1 MINKQILI
9 IEINEKNFKTL
20 ETVLQKEG
28 YSCSGIYDL
37 DSFKELKLQADELD
51 MIIVNAHVSYVTVEE
66 VIRSSESRNGIKIPV
81 LYIDSAKEHDREMLD
96 KAFEVGVCD
105 YMKKPFDSKEIVY
118 RVHYHCEQL
127 YRLREYKLRVDKLG
141 QLATVDQLSKLT
153 SKMHMQAILKHQ
165 LNHFHRY
172 KNDTT
177 LIYLSLININ
187 KLIGAFGL
195 EKGEKI
201 IAKFAKN
208 LKSVIRASDVVSRW
222 GGSEFVILL
231 PDTSAKAGE
240 LMIKK
245 LKQKLSNIEVMNN
258 TMPEIAFGITGFRE
272 DDDID
277 EVISRAKYALEE
289 AKKQTYGK
297 IHID

>member
-20 ETVLQKEG
+20 EVVLQKEG
-28 YSCSGIYDL
+28 YSCLGIYGL
-37 DSFKELKLQADELD
+37 DSFKELRLQADELD

-96 KAFEVGVCD
+96 KTFEAGVCD

-195 EKGEKI
+195 EQGEKI

-208 LKSVIRASDVVSRW
+208 LKSAIRASDVVSRW

-240 LMIKK
+240 LLVKK

-258 TMPEIAFGITGFRE
+258 TMPEIAFGITGFKE
-272 DDDID
+272 GDDID

-297 IHID
+297 IHIA